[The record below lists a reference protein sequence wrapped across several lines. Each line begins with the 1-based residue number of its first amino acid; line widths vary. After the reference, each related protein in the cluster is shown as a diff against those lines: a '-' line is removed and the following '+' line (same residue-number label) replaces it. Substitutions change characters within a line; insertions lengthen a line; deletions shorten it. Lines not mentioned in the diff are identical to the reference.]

1 MSNQYLDPNLKVF
14 SLNSNFGLAQEI
26 AATIGVE
33 LDRKSTRL
41 NSSHWE

>member
-1 MSNQYLDPNLKVF
+1 MIKMKVVSVGEGALNAEDGLVILF
-14 SLNSNFGLAQEI
+14 SKEVSDR
-26 AATIGVE
+26 